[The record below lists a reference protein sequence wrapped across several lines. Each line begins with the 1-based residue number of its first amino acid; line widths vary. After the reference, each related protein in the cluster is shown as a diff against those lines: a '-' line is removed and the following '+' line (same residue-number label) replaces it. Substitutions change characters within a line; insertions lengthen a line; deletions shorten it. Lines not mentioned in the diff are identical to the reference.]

1 MSKSSSLALL
11 KGQVYSIGTPKS
23 LWGCATAL
31 ILGNNRDAMS
41 DRTQTPKPNDTEI
54 RALADNR
61 IKELLKTHGPG
72 LNEEFVLATFQDW
85 VLPDRQLTIIRERLE
100 LWKQVASKRV
110 SRRAKG
116 V

>member
-1 MSKSSSLALL
+1 M
-11 KGQVYSIGTPKS
+11 T
-23 LWGCATAL
+23 
-31 ILGNNRDAMS
+31 

-54 RALADNR
+54 RALADTR
-61 IKELLKTHGPG
+61 IKELLKTHGPA
-72 LNEEFVLATFQDW
+72 LKDEVVLATFQDW

-100 LWKQVASKRV
+100 RWRQVASKRV